1 MTVWC
6 ALQGFVPNG
15 PKQTSAPLQ
24 MPGLHDDWMFDITA
38 TSRAVMQK
46 DDQEQQAAPQDSH
59 AAGTKHP
66 AASQELQALTQAPA
80 MSEVPASVK
89 EAVDRFESW
98 STAQHSLLLSTG
110 ERPAAAVQPDEQS
123 ATEVH
128 SQQQQEDAA
137 VKQSHQQQQSGLFEK
152 QALPGKQHGAQQR
165 QQTLIQQ
172 QLPELCPS
180 QTLSQPQQHWQ
191 QPTGHQDANQQ
202 DHYLSQLASQQQL
215 QAQAPGLP
223 QQQHSVRPQ
232 EQQQYKAPVC
242 GYPGVDCSL
251 QDSLPMLQDEPPGY
265 RGSSHAVGM
274 IDATLAAINDTQ
286 TGPAPA
292 APPFQVQSLA
302 AASAS
307 ASNMSE
313 LGTKAAVSVSSQR
326 PPLHAHTSALTL
338 SSRRGFADAFANPSL
353 YQQPWLRPATKSDG
367 ASASGLPGF
376 GSDHQH
382 SDDSSQKQS
391 LALQSTAA
399 VGPFSAEASDRLG
412 RTHQG
417 SDRSTSHWATT
428 LCSAPT
434 NAQNSYTAHAGG
446 VYHASEKLR
455 HLTTAQKGDQQ
466 ATTAPVAITST
477 NDRETTLHVPEGA
490 GLRAAQ
496 AAYQEAKA
504 ASEDR
509 KSASLSASRS
519 GGAGRDEACTG
530 PSRWSAVNAYRLA
543 REAAER
549 AAEGAAP
556 HSEKH
561 SLIMASA

>member
-1 MTVWC
+1 
-6 ALQGFVPNG
+6 
-15 PKQTSAPLQ
+15 
-24 MPGLHDDWMFDITA
+24 MPGMHDDWMFDIT
-38 TSRAVMQK
+38 TSRAAMPRDEQ
-46 DDQEQQAAPQDSH
+46 QQQAAPPDSH
-59 AAGTKHP
+59 AAGRQHP
-66 AASQELQALTQAPA
+66 AASQESPALTQASPVR
-80 MSEVPASVK
+80 EVPASVK

-98 STAQHSLLLSTG
+98 STAQQSVLLPTEEG
-110 ERPAAAVQPDEQS
+110 PAASVQPDEQS
-123 ATEVH
+123 APEVH
-128 SQQQQEDAA
+128 SQQQREDTAVRQLQE
-137 VKQSHQQQQSGLFEK
+137 QQQQVLFGKQSQQQQQPGLFEN
-152 QALPGKQHGAQQR
+152 QTLPGEQHGAQQR
-165 QQTLIQQ
+165 QQTLVQQ
-172 QLPELCPS
+172 ELPDLCPS
-180 QTLSQPQQHWQ
+180 HSLLQPQQQHRQ
-191 QPTGHQDANQQ
+191 QPTGHQDAGQQ
-202 DHYLSQLASQQQL
+202 PASQLASQQQL

-223 QQQHSVRPQ
+223 QQQHNVRPQ
-232 EQQQYKAPVC
+232 EQQQYKVPVSVYS
-242 GYPGVDCSL
+242 GADSSL
-251 QDSLPMLQDEPPGY
+251 QESLPMSQNEPPGY
-265 RGSSHAVGM
+265 KGSSHAVGL

-286 TGPAPA
+286 TGPAAA
-292 APPFQVQSLA
+292 APPPQIQPPAAVLA
-302 AASAS
+302 DASGV
-307 ASNMSE
+307 
-313 LGTKAAVSVSSQR
+313 GTKAAASVSSQR
-326 PPLHAHTSALTL
+326 PLHAHTSGLTL
-338 SSRRGFADAFANPSL
+338 SSRPGFADAFANPSL